1 MNLLLLFD
9 EDFLP
14 DGTARLTGRRAQ
26 HAREVLRA
34 EPGESLRVGRLGGLI
49 GTGEVLENS
58 PGVLHLRVDL
68 TEPPPPRARI
78 DLLLAIPRPKALKKV
93 LPAVASLGVDRI
105 VLVNAARVEKSYFD
119 SKVLDGAFVR
129 ELLLQGLEQARD
141 TYLPEVLVR
150 ERFRPFVEDELDT
163 VFPPDAVRLLPHPPA
178 SQPLRAVSASP
189 GQRSVLAIGPDG
201 GWVSFEAQLLESH
214 GFRPFSLGP
223 RILRVE
229 TAVPVL
235 VGQVA
240 LLAEDTAPR
249 QDASR
254 A

>member
-34 EPGESLRVGRLGGLI
+34 EPGESLRVGRLGGLT
-49 GTGEVLENS
+49 GAGEVLENT
-58 PGVLHLRVDL
+58 PGVLHLRVSL
-68 TEPPPPRARI
+68 SEPPPPRAGI

-93 LPAVASLGVDRI
+93 LPAVASLGVDRV
-105 VLVNAARVEKSYFD
+105 VLINAARVEKSYFD
-119 SKVLDGAFVR
+119 SKVLDADFVR
-129 ELLLQGLEQARD
+129 DLLLQGLEQARD
-141 TYLPEVLVR
+141 THLPEVLVR
-150 ERFRPFVEDELDT
+150 ERFRPFVEDELDHL
-163 VFPPDAVRLLPHPPA
+163 FPPTARRLLPHPPA
-178 SQPLRAVSASP
+178 TQPLRDAAADLPERV
-189 GQRSVLAIGPDG
+189 VLAIGPDG

-240 LLAEDTAPR
+240 LLKEDTAAR
-249 QDASR
+249 HGASR
-254 A
+254 T